1 MLTYAIRVS
10 PMVKFSSFKTD
21 VYTWDPLKNFKLK
34 VSIMDVLRAH
44 VINSL
49 IEIMYW
55 KLC

>member
-44 VINSL
+44 VNNSL